1 MEGGGRVAR
10 HALALLVLLLLIL
23 AGARFSAPARAA
35 TSCPGVIT
43 QDTTLQDDIVAQV
56 GGPTECI
63 RFGVGGITLNLNG
76 KTVDIRPLHMSGR
89 AFAVDGVSDVT
100 INGPGTAITTYDNA
114 SLSPRAVRVRDTSNL
129 TIHDVRVLNLDANG
143 HLLPIGKRVGRAMDL
158 EYVTGGNITGN
169 EAAGFGRGIYFL
181 DSNGTSGFDQ
191 VDSNYVHDNAI
202 DIARS
207 FGIGLLGSSGWS
219 ITNNTSKRN
228 GSLVNGEAGIEIQTG
243 SNDNVVSG
251 NRATHNL
258 GPGITADS
266 DTSGNVFEL
275 NVARNNGQAGVGPDV
290 ADANPA
296 PSPNT
301 WNPNNRCDYEG
312 GSVPAGVCN
321 PGEQSS

>member
-1 MEGGGRVAR
+1 MMGRSRVGFEV
-10 HALALLVLLLLIL
+10 LALGLLLGLIL
-23 AGARFSAPARAA
+23 VGVRYAGPARAA
-35 TSCPGVIT
+35 AGCPGVIT
-43 QDTTLQDDIVAQV
+43 QNTALTDDIVAQP

-89 AFAVDGVSDVT
+89 AFAVDGVSNVT
-100 INGPGTAITTYDNA
+100 ITGPGTAITTYDNA
-114 SLSPRAVRVRDTSNL
+114 TLSPRAVRIRDTSNL
-129 TIHDVRVLNLDANG
+129 TIHNVRVLNLDANG

-158 EYVTGGNITGN
+158 EYVTGGNIAGN

-181 DSNGTSGFDQ
+181 DSNGTSGFDEI
-191 VDSNYVHDNAI
+191 DSNYVHDNAI

-243 SNDNVVSG
+243 SNSNVVSG

-266 DTSGNVFEL
+266 GTSGNTFEL
-275 NVARNNGQAGVGPDV
+275 NVARYNAHAGAGPDV
-290 ADANPA
+290 ADANTA
-296 PSPNT
+296 PSPNV
-301 WNPNNRCDYEG
+301 WNPNNRCDYEA

-321 PGEQSS
+321 PGE